1 MSLILKISLASHVI
15 LGIIAIIFFYAVWL
29 NLFKQ
34 KLNLK
39 LLKFS
44 SLTGLIAFLL
54 SWLTG
59 GYYYVVYY
67 GNAVRPGIKGGQ
79 FPWAHTIVMEAKEHI
94 FLFLPFLAAISFIVL
109 WFFGQTIA
117 TDAKLKKGLLFINAV
132 IAVIGTAI
140 ALSGIIISG
149 AIRQ

>member
-79 FPWAHTIVMEAKEHI
+79 FP
-94 FLFLPFLAAISFIVL
+94 
-109 WFFGQTIA
+109 
-117 TDAKLKKGLLFINAV
+117 
-132 IAVIGTAI
+132 
-140 ALSGIIISG
+140 
-149 AIRQ
+149 